1 MHRLIINL
9 FVAVLTFALG
19 TVASLLLTGA
29 GSPFAGKPDN
39 RAVSVERAPAPESLS
54 ETIPGRCGC
63 SQGIDE
69 TVPAND
75 ETDSRGPISGGVLN
89 GKARSLPKPSYPQI
103 ARAAHASGQV
113 TVEILIDERGCVLTA
128 RALGG
133 HPLLQSAAVQAAR
146 QACFSP
152 TRLSGQPV
160 KVKGVITYNF
170 VLE

>member
-1 MHRLIINL
+1 MHRIIINL

-19 TVASLLLTGA
+19 TAASLLLSGVI
-29 GSPFAGKPDN
+29 SPSTQPSSN
-39 RAVSVERAPAPESLS
+39 RAVAVERAPAPVILS

-63 SQGIDE
+63 GSFDE

-75 ETDSRGPISGGVLN
+75 ETESRAPISGGILN

-113 TVEILIDERGCVLTA
+113 VVEILVDERGCVKTA
-128 RALGG
+128 RATGG
-133 HPLLQSAAVQAAR
+133 HPLLQSAAVEAAR

-160 KVKGVITYNF
+160 KVKGMITYNF
-170 VLE
+170 VSD